1 MINWIGF
8 SRNGKPQWVDH
19 SAENG
24 AWKNTSGGQAIL
36 ISGCA
41 ENDSSMDDCGDETM
55 VMGALTYSFFA
66 VAWSAH
72 RPLTYGQLLA
82 KTKAI
87 IADCNKDSQTHC
99 SLPAPIAPHVREVVN
114 FSGVQEPQLSSSEKS
129 ILNPEFVEVRRNEP
143 QTLNPCRLYLNFA
156 IRLN

>member
-1 MINWIGF
+1 M
-8 SRNGKPQWVDH
+8 DH

-41 ENDSSMDDCGDETM
+41 ENDTSMDDCGDETM

-66 VAWSAH
+66 AAWSAH

-99 SLPAPIAPHVREVVN
+99 SLPAAIAPHVREVVN
-114 FSGVQEPQLSSSEKS
+114 FSGVQEPQLSSSHKFD
-129 ILNPEFVEVRRNEP
+129 INRKTFML
-143 QTLNPCRLYLNFA
+143 
-156 IRLN
+156 